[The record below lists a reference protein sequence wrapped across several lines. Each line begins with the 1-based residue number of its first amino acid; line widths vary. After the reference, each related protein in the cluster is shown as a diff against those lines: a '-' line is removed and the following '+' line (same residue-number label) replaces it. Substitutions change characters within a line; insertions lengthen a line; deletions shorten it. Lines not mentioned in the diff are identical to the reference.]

1 MKLNDDQIKV
11 LKEKNFAFLGTIRK
25 DGRPQVSPV
34 WIDFDGSHIIVNS
47 EEKRAKVRNIKRD
60 PRVSV
65 SVANAE
71 NPYQYFE
78 FRGKVTDITKDG
90 ASDHIDQMAKKY
102 LGQDNYPFNRPG
114 DVRVIIKIDPQ
125 EVAGM

>member
-11 LKEKNFAFLGTIRK
+11 LKDKNFAFLGTIMK

-78 FRGKVTDITKDG
+78 FRGKVTDTTKDG

-102 LGQDNYPFNRPG
+102 LGQDKYPFNRPG